1 MNWITR
7 NLTAAQDVLSI
18 WWRWLTIGR
27 KVRREYRRC
36 QLSGKKFLVDDY
48 LSGD

>member
-1 MNWITR
+1 MAALRR
-7 NLTAAQDVLSI
+7 NIAALKQIVLI

-36 QLSGKKFLVDDY
+36 QLSGEKFLVDDY
-48 LSGD
+48 LAGD